1 MEARDRPRPPG
12 ARAASRLRC
21 GEPDLCRDGEG
32 PVDTSLNEWP
42 FALVLVMLAVDL
54 FAVGGGKQH
63 RVSVKEPAIWSGIW
77 VGVSL
82 LFAGVLCWHLDDV
95 AGREVANT
103 KSLEFVTGYLIEK
116 SLAVVAVIIGVSVWL
131 SLRQG
136 RQVGVRASGRC
147 PAVEASQG
155 MITCDVPGGQEVDS
169 TLVTRRRRS
178 RIYRAWSSVS
188 PSSGR
193 PSGDGRSRSG
203 RHR

>member
-1 MEARDRPRPPG
+1 
-12 ARAASRLRC
+12 
-21 GEPDLCRDGEG
+21 
-32 PVDTSLNEWP
+32 
-42 FALVLVMLAVDL
+42 MLAVDL

-82 LFAGVLCWHLDDV
+82 LFAGVLCWSLDDV

-136 RQVGVRASGRC
+136 RQVGVRASGR
-147 PAVEASQG
+147 
-155 MITCDVPGGQEVDS
+155 
-169 TLVTRRRRS
+169 
-178 RIYRAWSSVS
+178 
-188 PSSGR
+188 
-193 PSGDGRSRSG
+193 
-203 RHR
+203 